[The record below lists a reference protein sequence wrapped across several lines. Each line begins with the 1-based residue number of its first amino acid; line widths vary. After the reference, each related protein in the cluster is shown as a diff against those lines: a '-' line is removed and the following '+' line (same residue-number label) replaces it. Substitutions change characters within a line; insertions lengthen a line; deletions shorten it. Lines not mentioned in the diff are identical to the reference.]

1 MMGRRVVK
9 RLMSLGILGFVA
21 ISLAGGANRI
31 LWVNDDSTMSY
42 GSMSDS
48 IVQSRLGVELP
59 SFCLHDEP
67 QHVEFKRLRTDGL
80 EFRCSWLDGG
90 GLTWWPFYSEVE
102 VRDTETID
110 AFDKLFVRGDRS
122 E

>member
-1 MMGRRVVK
+1 MVRQIS
-9 RLMSLGILGFVA
+9 RLLVSLLLLAFMV

-31 LWVNDDSTMSY
+31 LWVNDDSAMSY

-48 IVQSRLGVELP
+48 IVQDRLGVELP
-59 SFCLHDEP
+59 SICLHDEP
-67 QHVEFKRLRTDGL
+67 QHVEFKRLQDNVL

-90 GLTWWPFYSEVE
+90 GLTLWPFYSEVE
-102 VRDTETID
+102 VRDAESVA
-110 AFDKLFVRGDRS
+110 AFNALFNSGGRD